1 MALATGLGVVVLS
14 PGSAATVPWHKANFG
29 NALVQNLC
37 RSKRQSM
44 FCWEPHFWTE
54 PVYINGKGE
63 PEPRATTG
71 KYSEFWAA
79 NGPSM
84 KSQIPPMTGPDEG
97 EELPDLAIHL
107 RCGDIT
113 TAEDARLYRYPCR
126 SCITESIRP
135 WLKEGWDNATST
147 AWFIVGGHPS
157 IHAAKE
163 EADEAVRRC
172 NDYILFYVE
181 ALSEIGIYPR
191 IVTHRSIDSD
201 FRVFHHAKKVLALM
215 PSSFSFAAKVSN
227 DAGGIQGLRIIS
239 NRKSMTDAPWWHQ
252 CEAVASGS
260 FADVRFREQINTCGN
275 PDDGRPRIPTKW
287 TPIAN
292 ISMNDYPASI
302 AATVA
307 TTTTSALESA

>member
-1 MALATGLGVVVLS
+1 MKSETLSAADPLWYPRGNLRRMAGGTETSHRRSVGCGEAARAPAPPRTRGSSSFAPPLSVVAMALATGLGVVLLS

-63 PEPRATTG
+63 GEPRATTG

-84 KSQIPPMTGPDEG
+84 RSQIPPMPGPDEG

-113 TAEDARLYRYPCR
+113 TAKDERLYRYPCR

-157 IHAAKE
+157 YRADKE

-172 NDYILFYVE
+172 NDCTCAQNGLVLH
-181 ALSEIGIYPR
+181 ALLC
-191 IVTHRSIDSD
+191 HC
-201 FRVFHHAKKVLALM
+201 
-215 PSSFSFAAKVSN
+215 
-227 DAGGIQGLRIIS
+227 
-239 NRKSMTDAPWWHQ
+239 Q
-252 CEAVASGS
+252 C
-260 FADVRFREQINTCGN
+260 
-275 PDDGRPRIPTKW
+275 
-287 TPIAN
+287 
-292 ISMNDYPASI
+292 
-302 AATVA
+302 
-307 TTTTSALESA
+307 